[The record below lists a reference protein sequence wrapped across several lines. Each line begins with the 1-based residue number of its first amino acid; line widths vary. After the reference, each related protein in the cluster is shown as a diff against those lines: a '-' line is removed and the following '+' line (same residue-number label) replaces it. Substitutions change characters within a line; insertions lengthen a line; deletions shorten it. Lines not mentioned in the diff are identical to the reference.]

1 MFTEL
6 TYQDLLKYKNY
17 VLIDLRTPAEYKE
30 STIPNAINIPIFT
43 NEEREIIGKTYK
55 QIGVEDAKILGMD
68 IVGKKLSKLYIE
80 IKSVANGKQIAL
92 FCARGGLRSR
102 VIGQT
107 ISAIGLPILK
117 LESGYKGY
125 RNFVNEKLIELVGEV
140 QFITLFG
147 KTGCGKTNIL
157 KILEEKGADVLD
169 LEGCANH
176 RGSLLGN
183 IGLGSPN
190 TQKNFENLVVN
201 TLLNRKSN
209 IIFTEGESK
218 RIGNVI
224 MPNILYDKTR
234 EGKQVLIQSD
244 INKRVLNIK
253 NDYLKPDLDKE
264 EIINSLNK
272 LLKYISKE
280 NILLYTEAIKN
291 DKYDSVIEK
300 LMVNYYDLNYKSK
313 DKEFPYN
320 YTNEDEHITADN
332 LINDF
337 L

>member
-6 TYQDLLKYKNY
+6 TYEELLKYKNY
-17 VLIDLRTPAEYKE
+17 VLIDLRTPKEHKE

-43 NEEREIIGKTYK
+43 DEERVQIGKTYK

-68 IVGKKLSKLYIE
+68 IVGKKLSTLYIK
-80 IKSVANGKQIAL
+80 IKSLANGRQIAL

-117 LESGYKGY
+117 LDTGYKGY
-125 RNFVNEKLIELVGEV
+125 RNFVNNKLLELLKEV

-157 KILEEKGADVLD
+157 KTLKEKGVDILD

-176 RGSLLGN
+176 RGSLLGA
-183 IGLGSPN
+183 IGLGEQNS
-190 TQKNFENLVVN
+190 QKNFENLVVDV
-201 TLLNRKSN
+201 LMNRKSN

-224 MPNILYDKTR
+224 MPNVLYDKTR
-234 EGKQVLIQSD
+234 EGKQVLISAD

-253 NDYLKPDLDKE
+253 NDYLKPNLEKD
-264 EIINSLNK
+264 EIFDSLNK

-280 NILLYTEAIKN
+280 NIILYTESIKN
-291 DKYDSVIEK
+291 DEYDIVIEK
-300 LMVNYYDLNYKSK
+300 LMLNYYDLNYKSK
-313 DKEFPYN
+313 DRTFLYN
-320 YTNEDEHITADN
+320 YINEDENKTADN
-332 LINDF
+332 LIKDF